1 MLLEGDYI
9 YMKLSTKTVII
20 GLVGFIIVLYGNMLF
35 GSFVGLVIPGGDEFL
50 NSYMHPFYFGIAVLI
65 SPVISCTYLI
75 VQKINNLLD
84 MLKNS
89 D

>member
-50 NSYMHPFYFGIAVLI
+50 NFYMHPFYFGIAVLI
-65 SPVISCTYLI
+65 SLVISCTYLI